1 MRRDDVLQ
9 FVLASAQTLDIQGVT
24 AQVVA
29 DALGIWRNDA
39 AVELNKLVAEG
50 KLRREGKKNVRFFPI
65 SAEETQKPAAE
76 EPAAQDVPAETQA
89 EAGVRSDPKQ
99 YRAFSGLVGADG
111 SLKYQLRVAMAAVA
125 YPPNGLN
132 MLITGSTGS
141 GKSHFARTIWEYAK
155 ETGALCGAHGQ
166 IPFVEFNCAEYADNP
181 QLLLSHLFGY
191 KKGAFTGALED
202 KPGLVEQADGGIL
215 FLDEIH
221 CLSSTGQEMFFL
233 PARYGRVP
241 PGRRQY
247 AAHVALYA
255 HWRDDKAA
263 DRPFGD
269 VFAAYA
275 GAYLHADALRPP
287 DEKAAGARGA
297 FLRGGGRPYRPHAAD
312 SEGRAQQHP

>member
-9 FVLASAQTLDIQGVT
+9 FVLASAQTPDTQGVT

-89 EAGVRSDPKQ
+89 EAGVGSDPKQ

-221 CLSSTGQEMFFL
+221 CLSSTGQEMFFSL
-233 PARYGRVP
+233 LDSVLFPGSIGICSEFLSRASYAFNHVYP
-241 PGRRQY
+241 PIAATLLAMHISAVHEGFSRDVQGCRRST
-247 AAHVALYA
+247 LG
-255 HWRDDKAA
+255 KACH
-263 DRPFGD
+263 DG
-269 VFAAYA
+269 FANCQ
-275 GAYLHADALRPP
+275 
-287 DEKAAGARGA
+287 
-297 FLRGGGRPYRPHAAD
+297 FLRC
-312 SEGRAQQHP
+312 EG